1 MENLFIARQPI
12 YDKQQAVIG
21 YELLYRNS
29 TINRAIFE
37 DGNLAS
43 SDTIIN
49 SFMNIGIDTLVGSA
63 LAFINLPEDFLI
75 NQDLT
80 PMFKE
85 HCVFEILETVE
96 VSDDLLESL
105 RQLKTSGYQLALDDF
120 VYSDDKIPLLE
131 LADFIKLEVN
141 EASDEDLRQ
150 QIQLLKPYPG
160 KLIAEKVENHE
171 LLKRCKALGFEYFQG
186 FFFCHPQIIQ
196 QKHIPANKAV
206 VLHLLEQVN
215 RPDVDYDELEAI
227 LAQDVALTYKLL
239 RYINSAAFSLRR
251 EIDSIKDAVVLLGIR
266 NVKNWLSLILM
277 SRVVQSKPA
286 ELIVTAMV
294 RARMCELLAED
305 YHPEVRSQ
313 MFIIGLFS
321 VLDALMDAPMIELL
335 DTVILSTPIKMAL
348 LDQAGIQGEI
358 YKLVLHYD
366 LFEWDELADAS
377 IPAGKL
383 AEAYLAS
390 IQWADQ
396 NIKSLLKQA

>member
-12 YDKQQAVIG
+12 YDNQQSVIG

-49 SFMNIGIDTLVGSA
+49 SFMNIGIDTLVGST
-63 LAFINLPEDFLI
+63 LAFIYLPEKFLL
-75 NQDLT
+75 NQDLI

-85 HCVFEILETVE
+85 QCVFEILEDIEITDTVI
-96 VSDDLLESL
+96 ESI
-105 RQLKTSGYQLALDDF
+105 QQMKAAGYKLALDDF
-120 VYSDDKIPLLE
+120 IYGEDKIPLLE
-131 LADFIKLEVN
+131 LADYIKLEVN
-141 EASDEDLRQ
+141 QATDDELRLQ
-150 QIQLLKPYPG
+150 MKQLEPYQG
-160 KLIAEKVENHE
+160 KLIAEKVENDE
-171 LLKRCKALGFEYFQG
+171 LLTRCQALGFQYFQG

-196 QKHIPANKAV
+196 QKHIPANKLV
-206 VLHLLEQVN
+206 VLRLLEQIN
-215 RPDVDYDELEAI
+215 NPDVDYMELEAV

-251 EIDSIKDAVVLLGIR
+251 EIESIKDAVVLLGIR

-277 SRVVQSKPA
+277 SRVVRSKPT

-294 RARMCELLAED
+294 RGRMCELLAEQ
-305 YHPEVRSQ
+305 YHPEVKSQ

-348 LDQAGIQGEI
+348 LDHAGIQGEI
-358 YKLVLHYD
+358 YAMVLHYD
-366 LFEWDELADAS
+366 LFEWDELANAS
-377 IPAGKL
+377 IPAGNL
-383 AEAYLAS
+383 AEAYLLA

-396 NIKSLLKQA
+396 SINSLLK